1 MARKPVH
8 LTMKR
13 GKATGRQAVWEVIR
27 QLREFSLNDL
37 WHHTMQERDTIR
49 TYLTALRRG
58 GYVEEAGVR
67 PASNGIVGSKHK
79 NAIPMKVFRLVRDI
93 GVEAPRLK
101 RDGTPCEQGLA
112 QEAMWRTMKR
122 LGDFTFRDLAVMSR
136 TEEVPVTESA
146 AKDYVKHLAAAG
158 YLVATREGNAHRLA
172 SYRFVKSRN
181 TGPRAP
187 MIQRLKTVFD
197 ANLCE
202 IVWQEEVAE

>member
-1 MARKPVH
+1 MARKAAH

-37 WHHTMQERDTIR
+37 WHHTKQERDTIR

-58 GYVEEAGVR
+58 GYVEEAGVK
-67 PASNGIVGSKHK
+67 PASNGIVGSKYA
-79 NAIPMKVFRLVRDI
+79 NANPMKVFRLARDI

-122 LGDFTFRDLAVMSR
+122 LSDFTFRDLAVMSR
-136 TEEVPVTESA
+136 TEDVPVTEAA
-146 AKDYVKHLAAAG
+146 AKDYVRHLAAAG
-158 YLVATREGNAHRLA
+158 YLLTLEEGNAHRLS

-202 IVWQEEVAE
+202 IVWQEDVSE